1 MNKFFITLSFCLVT
15 LTFFAQSKKEMIEL
29 LNKRV
34 DSLNQIINTER
45 SDKEQLNQQLV
56 KLRTQIKE
64 LNATVQNVE
73 NEKKELIT
81 TAAEK
86 EAVYTKTLKLKQD
99 SLALVVAELI
109 KYKPVTPAPKLVV
122 KQDNSGPI
130 KSVNI
135 GTQVWMLENLNVS
148 TFKNGVPIPEVQ
160 DKDAW
165 YKAKE
170 NKQPAWC
177 YYNNDPRHGVK
188 YGKLYNWYAV
198 VDTNGLCPQG
208 WHVPSD
214 MEWEI
219 LEKYLGE
226 NLGAKIKAE
235 KGWNKWES
243 GGSATCPVCSGWN
256 DEYRR
261 KRACHRCKDTRSIP
275 APVVYHSG
283 DGANISGFT
292 GLPGGN
298 RKYIGLYD
306 AIGSFGYW
314 WSSTGYY
321 TDDAWYRDLY
331 NALGNAGRN
340 TNSKGSGFSVRCL
353 RD

>member
-1 MNKFFITLSFCLVT
+1 
-15 LTFFAQSKKEMIEL
+15 MIEL

-73 NEKKELIT
+73 NEKNKLIT

-99 SLALVVAELI
+99 SLALLATELL
-109 KYKPVTPAPKLVV
+109 KYRPAPVKEEPKLIV

-130 KSVNI
+130 KSVTI
-135 GTQVWMLENLNVS
+135 GTQVWMVENLNIA
-148 TFKNGVPIPEVQ
+148 TFRNGVAISEAKS
-160 DKDAW
+160 DEEWK
-165 YKAKE
+165 KARE

-177 YYNNDPRHGVK
+177 YYDNDPKNGVK

-198 VDTNGLCPQG
+198 VDTNGVCPQG

-214 MEWEI
+214 AEWDTLI
-219 LEKYLGE
+219 NYLGGE
-226 NLGAKIKAE
+226 DVAGAKMKAKPVMK
-235 KGWNKWES
+235 KGVEYYDVDSKNCNNCARA
-243 GGSATCPVCSGWN
+243 SAEYKKICPVCKGTGSVKIPLKKEKYVYDYAASGFEGGTN
-256 DEYRR
+256 E
-261 KRACHRCKDTRSIP
+261 
-275 APVVYHSG
+275 
-283 DGANISGFT
+283 SGFT
-292 GLPGGN
+292 GLPGGY
-298 RKYIGLYD
+298 RGHDGLYYSV
-306 AIGSFGYW
+306 GRYGYW
-314 WSSTGYY
+314 WSSKDNTIY
-321 TDDAWYRDLY
+321 AWYRYLKDINGIAY
-331 NALGNAGRN
+331 RDKFLGEKN
-340 TNSKGSGFSVRCL
+340 GFSVRCL